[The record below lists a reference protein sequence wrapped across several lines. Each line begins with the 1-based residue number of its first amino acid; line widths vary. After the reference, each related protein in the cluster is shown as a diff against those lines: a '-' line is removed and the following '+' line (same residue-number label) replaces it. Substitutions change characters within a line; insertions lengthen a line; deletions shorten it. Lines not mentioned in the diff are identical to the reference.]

1 MAQSA
6 ISQASRLDEIGFP
19 EFTAQLIGDTFD
31 ALISANIRQQETYL
45 AMVKEVTKSL
55 SDYINQTKDDISIT
69 ELMQFIS
76 ALPSPTTPNKPRFEV
91 GYKLNADDATI
102 LNNAVKI
109 DDPKI
114 TQPTFAAN
122 DELKKLAN
130 GTGKW
135 DQLLDAAAKRI
146 AANKYDLLK
155 VILRQGMLRLVVENG
170 YLETRLTFNTW
181 EYHYDHAT
189 TSNYTRSSETSG
201 GTSGILG
208 LIFGPSVHGSNKL
221 TVKTANT
228 SSTESSGTNITI
240 FGGVKLQF
248 KTDYL
253 PLNIEI

>member
-1 MAQSA
+1 MPQSA
-6 ISQASRLDEIGFP
+6 IGQASRLDDIGFP

-45 AMVKEVTKSL
+45 MMVKEASKSL
-55 SDYINQTKDDISIT
+55 SDYINQTKDDIT
-69 ELMQFIS
+69 GAELMQFIS
-76 ALPSPTTPNKPRFEV
+76 SLPSPTTPNKPRFDV

-109 DDPKI
+109 DNPGV

-122 DELKKLAN
+122 DELKKLTN

-135 DQLLDAAAKRI
+135 DLLLDAAAKRI
-146 AANKYDLLK
+146 AANKYDMLK
-155 VILRQGMLRLVVENG
+155 AILRQGMLRLVVENG

-181 EYHYDHAT
+181 EYHADHET
-189 TSNYTRSSETSG
+189 TSNYEREKTGSVG
-201 GTSGILG
+201 ISGILG
-208 LIFGPSVHGSNKL
+208 FITGPSVRSGKKI

-228 SSTESSGTNITI
+228 SSTDTSGTNISI

-253 PLNIEI
+253 PLNVEI